1 MLVAPCALPRLQ
13 DYGEG
18 VDMRGSMMYIANALD
33 HLSHI
38 GAAGN
43 DMHPLIVLEDDLL
56 AAGGGEEMAA
66 SLQAALRELPASAD
80 MLYLEFCFETCQQVC
95 CRTHFMYLVLFRNL
109 PAGVRV
115 NLTKSAQTQFLFLIS
130 FLIYFPFLFRRSGGE
145 SQHSLPLSGALDVTK
160 P

>member
-38 GAAGN
+38 RAAGN
-43 DMHPLIVLEDDLL
+43 AMHPLIVLEDDLL
-56 AAGGGEEMAA
+56 AAGGGEKVAA

-95 CRTHFMYLVLFRNL
+95 ASIFINSSKPNFGFYFY
-109 PAGVRV
+109 A
-115 NLTKSAQTQFLFLIS
+115 LTC
-130 FLIYFPFLFRRSGGE
+130 FPFLFLDDRGAKISIVRC
-145 SQHSLPLSGALDVTK
+145 HSLVP
-160 P
+160 

>member
-43 DMHPLIVLEDDLL
+43 NMHPLIVLEDDLL

-66 SLQAALRELPASAD
+66 SLQAAVRELPASAD
-80 MLYLEFCFETCQQVC
+80 ILYLEFCFETCQQVC
-95 CRTHFMYLVLFRNL
+95 CTLSSVLK
-109 PAGVRV
+109 PASGCARESDKIRSKPVFV
-115 NLTKSAQTQFLFLIS
+115 FNFILGL
-130 FLIYFPFLFRRSGGE
+130 FPFFVPG
-145 SQHSLPLSGALDVTK
+145 
-160 P
+160 

>member
-43 DMHPLIVLEDDLL
+43 NMHPLIVLEDDLL

-66 SLQAALRELPASAD
+66 SLQAAVRELPASAD
-80 MLYLEFCFETCQQVC
+80 ILYLEFCFETCQQVC
-95 CRTHFMYLVLFRNL
+95 CTLSSVSCCTLSSVLK
-109 PAGVRV
+109 PASGCARESDKIRSKPVFV
-115 NLTKSAQTQFLFLIS
+115 FNFILDL
-130 FLIYFPFLFRRSGGE
+130 FPFFVPG
-145 SQHSLPLSGALDVTK
+145 
-160 P
+160 